1 MARKPK
7 IVPEEQRRRFEEAAR
22 AAGVDDRPE
31 TLKRIVCEIAPNK
44 RLMEELREAKAA
56 EGDGALEKRM
66 RDINRALK
74 KKRPKKA

>member
-44 RLMEELREAKAA
+44 RQFLWY
-56 EGDGALEKRM
+56 G
-66 RDINRALK
+66 
-74 KKRPKKA
+74 